1 MAEKLTASI
10 LAAVLTFGMMAP
22 QTAMTAEAA
31 AKSTLEKDVQ
41 KLVKKSKAKKEKT
54 QKKKLKKLFQYV
66 EKNYGYA
73 RAIGFKNS
81 RGWEKTFT
89 AEMIKN
95 KKGSC
100 YHFAAL
106 YAFLAKESGV
116 QARICLGRTN
126 GFNKARWQDHA
137 WCEVKVGKKWYI
149 CDPNMDKFAA
159 NSKGKVFYE
168 DGFLHEINVQKIKN
182 DQSKFLR
189 KGRANEENQ
198 NTDRSSSSGTWRYR
212 KQHFTGS
219 TFHADGRS
227 SHGKTG
233 TCKSEKQVL
242 LL

>member
-1 MAEKLTASI
+1 MKRNMAEKLTASI

-41 KLVKKSKAKKEKT
+41 KLVKKSKDKIEAKIIKAK
-54 QKKKLKKLFQYV
+54 
-66 EKNYGYA
+66 KNYGYA

-116 QARICLGRTN
+116 EARICLGRTN

-159 NSKGKVFYE
+159 NSKGKYFMKTV
-168 DGFLHEINVQKIKN
+168 
-182 DQSKFLR
+182 
-189 KGRANEENQ
+189 
-198 NTDRSSSSGTWRYR
+198 SSM
-212 KQHFTGS
+212 KS
-219 TFHADGRS
+219 TFKKS
-227 SHGKTG
+227 KTI
-233 TCKSEKQVL
+233 KVNF
-242 LL
+242 

>member
-1 MAEKLTASI
+1 MKRNMAEKLTASV

-54 QKKKLKKLFQYV
+54 QKKQ
-66 EKNYGYA
+66 
-73 RAIGFKNS
+73 I
-81 RGWEKTFT
+81 
-89 AEMIKN
+89 
-95 KKGSC
+95 
-100 YHFAAL
+100 
-106 YAFLAKESGV
+106 
-116 QARICLGRTN
+116 
-126 GFNKARWQDHA
+126 
-137 WCEVKVGKKWYI
+137 
-149 CDPNMDKFAA
+149 
-159 NSKGKVFYE
+159 FYE

-189 KGRANEENQ
+189 KGRTNEENK

-219 TFHADGRS
+219 SFHADGRS

>member
-1 MAEKLTASI
+1 MKRNMAEKLTASV

-54 QKKKLKKLFQYV
+54 QKKQLKKLFQYV

-81 RGWEKTFT
+81 RGWEKTFA

-106 YAFLAKESGV
+106 YAFLAKASGV
-116 QARICLGRTN
+116 EARICLGRNN
-126 GFNKARWQDHA
+126 GFNKAS
-137 WCEVKVGKKWYI
+137 EVKVGTKWYI

-159 NSKGKVFYE
+159 NSKGKYFMKTV
-168 DGFLHEINVQKIKN
+168 
-182 DQSKFLR
+182 
-189 KGRANEENQ
+189 
-198 NTDRSSSSGTWRYR
+198 SSM
-212 KQHFTGS
+212 KS
-219 TFHADGRS
+219 TFKKS
-227 SHGKTG
+227 KTI
-233 TCKSEKQVL
+233 KVNF
-242 LL
+242 

>member
-1 MAEKLTASI
+1 MSFKKDDK
-10 LAAVLTFGMMAP
+10 VTFVIEDIGTGGEGIGKVDGYTLFVKDAIIGDKI
-22 QTAMTAEAA
+22 EA
-31 AKSTLEKDVQ
+31 KII
-41 KLVKKSKAKKEKT
+41 KAK
-54 QKKKLKKLFQYV
+54 
-66 EKNYGYA
+66 KNYGYA

-116 QARICLGRTN
+116 EARICLGRTN

-159 NSKGKVFYE
+159 NSKGKYFMKTV
-168 DGFLHEINVQKIKN
+168 
-182 DQSKFLR
+182 
-189 KGRANEENQ
+189 
-198 NTDRSSSSGTWRYR
+198 SSM
-212 KQHFTGS
+212 KS
-219 TFHADGRS
+219 TFKKS
-227 SHGKTG
+227 KTI
-233 TCKSEKQVL
+233 KVNF
-242 LL
+242 

>member
-1 MAEKLTASI
+1 MAIRGEKKMKRNMAEKLTASI

-116 QARICLGRTN
+116 EARICLGRTN
-126 GFNKARWQDHA
+126 GFNCNLTEYLTKR
-137 WCEVKVGKKWYI
+137 
-149 CDPNMDKFAA
+149 
-159 NSKGKVFYE
+159 
-168 DGFLHEINVQKIKN
+168 
-182 DQSKFLR
+182 
-189 KGRANEENQ
+189 
-198 NTDRSSSSGTWRYR
+198 
-212 KQHFTGS
+212 
-219 TFHADGRS
+219 TF
-227 SHGKTG
+227 
-233 TCKSEKQVL
+233 
-242 LL
+242 

>member
-1 MAEKLTASI
+1 MKRNMAEKLTASI

-100 YHFAAL
+100 YHL
-106 YAFLAKESGV
+106 VL
-116 QARICLGRTN
+116 
-126 GFNKARWQDHA
+126 
-137 WCEVKVGKKWYI
+137 
-149 CDPNMDKFAA
+149 
-159 NSKGKVFYE
+159 
-168 DGFLHEINVQKIKN
+168 
-182 DQSKFLR
+182 
-189 KGRANEENQ
+189 
-198 NTDRSSSSGTWRYR
+198 
-212 KQHFTGS
+212 
-219 TFHADGRS
+219 
-227 SHGKTG
+227 
-233 TCKSEKQVL
+233 SELWV
-242 LL
+242 

>member
-1 MAEKLTASI
+1 MKRNMAEKLTASI

-22 QTAMTAEAA
+22 QKAMTAEAA

-54 QKKKLKKLFQYV
+54 QKKQLKKLFQYV

-73 RAIGFKNS
+73 RAIGFKNT
-81 RGWEKTFT
+81 RGWEKTFA

-137 WCEVKVGKKWYI
+137 WCEAKNQKR
-149 CDPNMDKFAA
+149 
-159 NSKGKVFYE
+159 SK
-168 DGFLHEINVQKIKN
+168 
-182 DQSKFLR
+182 
-189 KGRANEENQ
+189 
-198 NTDRSSSSGTWRYR
+198 
-212 KQHFTGS
+212 
-219 TFHADGRS
+219 
-227 SHGKTG
+227 
-233 TCKSEKQVL
+233 
-242 LL
+242 